1 MPAPDP
7 KAGAL
12 IDLFHQMKSAR
23 APFEKNWQDIKDMI
37 RPGAGAFQR
46 HSAPGA
52 DQANAI
58 YDSTAPKACGQFASA
73 IHGYLVNPTDRWLS
87 LGVAGVPDEQLS
99 DEALDWLE
107 HAAEVI
113 YSNYQVE
120 ESNFTTSMH
129 ENFLDIG
136 AFGNGCVYQDWD
148 YENGHLL
155 FKHFT
160 LAEVFIKLNYRG
172 RVDTVAKAC
181 KYTVRQIEQEFKG
194 PFPPGLADEMRI
206 SDKRPDK
213 EFTIVHIV
221 MPRKDRNPGIPNKTN
236 KPWASYH
243 LCEDT
248 KELIEEGGYDS
259 FPYTFGRWMVMSPE
273 IYGRGPAID
282 MLPDIRV
289 LNKYEFILLK
299 CGMKLAD
306 PPLQIE
312 SDAFNLP
319 IPTEPGSTIIR
330 EQGSQPAEPLIS
342 GENLPISMEQ
352 AEQKRMSIRE
362 GFYSDWIRMDKENV
376 EMTAYEVQDRRGEK
390 FRMMTPLL
398 GRITSEQLGPTIAR
412 SYSLLVEYGRIKPPP
427 EELQNRKLKVVYIGP
442 AAKAQEEIRA
452 MNNSRLVQDLAPIA
466 QVDPT
471 VMDVIDTDEFA
482 RDMARSRSVSR
493 KILRSPDE
501 VKAIREQRAQ
511 AQMMQQA
518 AAAAEPI
525 SKAVKNVADAQRI

>member
-1 MPAPDP
+1 MAEDP
-7 KAGAL
+7 KAARLVDMVGG
-12 IDLFHQMKSAR
+12 MKAQR
-23 APFEKNWQDIKDMI
+23 APYEKNWQDIKDLV
-37 RPGAGAFQR
+37 RPGAGGFQR
-46 HSAPGA
+46 HNAPGM

-58 YDSTAPKACGQFASA
+58 FDSTAPKACGTFASA
-73 IHGYLVNPTDRWLS
+73 VHGYLVNPTERWLA
-87 LGVAGVPDEQLS
+87 LGVAGVS
-99 DEALDWLE
+99 DEELDDETLEWLE

-120 ESNFTTSMH
+120 ESNFTTTMH
-129 ENFLDIG
+129 ENFLDMG

-148 YENGHLL
+148 HEDGHLL

-160 LAEVFIKLNYRG
+160 LSEVYIKVGYRG
-172 RVDTVAKAC
+172 RVDTVARIC
-181 KYTVRQIEQEFKG
+181 PYTIRQIEQEFG
-194 PFPPGLADEMRI
+194 PNLPHNLSEELRG

-213 EFTIVHIV
+213 QFNVIHLV
-221 MPRKDRNPGIPNKTN
+221 MPRSDRNPGIVNQTN
-236 KPWASYH
+236 KPWASYY

-248 KELIEEGGYDS
+248 KEIISESGYDS
-259 FPYTFGRWMVMSPE
+259 FPYAVGRWMVMSPE
-273 IYGRGPAID
+273 LYGRGPAID
-282 MLPDIRV
+282 MLPEIRV

-319 IPTEPGSTIIR
+319 IPTEPGSVIIR
-330 EQGSQPAEPLIS
+330 EQGAEKAEPLIS

-376 EMTAYEVQDRRGEK
+376 EMTAYEVQDRRSEK

-398 GRITSEQLGPTIAR
+398 GRITGEQLGPVVSR
-412 SYSLLVEYGRIKPPP
+412 SYALLTEYRRIRPAPESLTG
-427 EELQNRKLKVVYIGP
+427 RKLKVVYIGP
-442 AAKAQEEIRA
+442 AAKAQEEIRV
-452 MNNSRLVQDLAPIA
+452 MNNSRLIQDLAPIA

-471 VMDVIDTDEFA
+471 IMDVIDTDEFA
-482 RDMARSRSVSR
+482 RDMARGRATSR

-501 VKAIREQRAQ
+501 VRQIREQRAQ
-511 AQMMQQA
+511 QQMVQQA
-518 AAAAEPI
+518 AAAVEPL
-525 SKAVKNVADAQRI
+525 SKAAKNVADAQRI